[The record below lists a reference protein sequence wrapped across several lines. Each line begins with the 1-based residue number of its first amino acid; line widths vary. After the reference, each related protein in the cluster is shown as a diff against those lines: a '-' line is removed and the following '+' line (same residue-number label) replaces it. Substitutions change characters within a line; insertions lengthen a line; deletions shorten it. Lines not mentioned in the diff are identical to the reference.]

1 MNQFVLKNK
10 NFLLL
15 FMGSVVSNLG
25 TQMFNFSMSLYIL
38 NITDGNAV
46 AAGMFMAFGGLVFF
60 ALTPFAGALVD
71 RFDKVKVVYIT
82 DILNGITI
90 LLAGIAIFSGLDNTA
105 ILVIL
110 YISSFILG
118 VNSALFNPAARALP
132 AYILEEEQLQ
142 QSQSLSQGMF
152 ALYSI
157 VGVILGG
164 VMYAL
169 MDIEWIFAINGISF
183 LLSGFSE
190 FFITT
195 KTKSDF
201 STMLTFKA
209 ILIDIKEGFEYLLN
223 FKAILALVLIASL
236 LNFFTTPVI
245 ANGLPYLFE
254 IDLQVDSYYFAF
266 LMASFPIGII
276 ASSILLG
283 IKKQSESVRSQI
295 VGGAFGMA
303 ITFSMSTLVV
313 YLHLNGYIDF
323 SLFMI
328 LSVVSIIGVGFA
340 NSFINVPFGVALL
353 KSVDKEMLGRVG
365 SVVTLISNGLNP
377 IAVGLGGLAI
387 AAFGVMNL
395 FFIALVAMFLTAI
408 LFAVNPHIKK
418 I

>member
-1 MNQFVLKNK
+1 MDQFVLKNK

-15 FMGSVVSNLG
+15 FIGSVVSNLG

-38 NITDGNAV
+38 YITDGNAV
-46 AAGMFMAFGGLVFF
+46 AAGLFMAFGGLVFF

-82 DILNGITI
+82 DFLNGVTI
-90 LLAGIAIFSGLDNTA
+90 LLAGLAIFSGLDNTTVL
-105 ILVIL
+105 IIL
-110 YISSFILG
+110 YVSSFILG

-157 VGVILGG
+157 IGVILGG
-164 VMYAL
+164 IMYAL
-169 MDIEWIFAINGISF
+169 IDIEWIFAINGVSF
-183 LLSGFSE
+183 ILSAFSE

-195 KTKSDF
+195 KTKSNF
-201 STMLTFKA
+201 STLLTFKS
-209 ILIDIKEGFEYLLN
+209 ILIDIKEGFKYLLN
-223 FKAILALVLIASL
+223 FKAILSLVLIAAL

-283 IKKQSESVRSQI
+283 VKKQSVSVRPQI

-303 ITFSMSTLVV
+303 ITFAISTLVV

-323 SLFMI
+323 RLFMI
-328 LSVVSIIGVGFA
+328 LSVVAIIGVGFA

-377 IAVGLGGLAI
+377 IAIGLGGLAI

-395 FFIALVAMFLTAI
+395 FFISLVAMFLTAI

>member
-15 FMGSVVSNLG
+15 FIGSVVSNLG
-25 TQMFNFSMSLYIL
+25 TQMYNFSMSLYIL
-38 NITDGNAV
+38 NITNGNAV
-46 AAGMFMAFGGLVFF
+46 AAGMFMAFSGLVFF

-82 DILNGITI
+82 DLLNGITI
-90 LLAGIAIFSGLDNTA
+90 LLAGIAIFSGLSNSA

-132 AYILEEEQLQ
+132 AYILEENQLQ

-157 VGVILGG
+157 IGVILGG
-164 VMYAL
+164 IMYSL
-169 MDIEWIFAINGISF
+169 IDIGWIFAINGVSF
-183 LLSGFSE
+183 ILSGCSE

-195 KTKSDF
+195 KTKTDF
-201 STMLTFKA
+201 STQLTFKS
-209 ILIDIKEGFEYLLN
+209 ILIDIKEGFKYLVG
-223 FKAILALVLIASL
+223 FKAILALVLIAAL

-254 IDLQVDSYYFAF
+254 IDLQVDSYYFAIV
-266 LMASFPIGII
+266 MASFPIGII
-276 ASSILLG
+276 ASSILLAVR
-283 IKKQSESVRSQI
+283 KQSESVRSQI
-295 VGGAFGMA
+295 VGGMFGMA
-303 ITFSMSTLVV
+303 ITFSLSTLIV
-313 YLHLNGYIDF
+313 YLHLNGYINF
-323 SLFMI
+323 RLFMI
-328 LSVVSIIGVGFA
+328 FSVITIIGVGFT

-377 IAVGLGGLAI
+377 IAIGLGGLAI
-387 AAFGVMNL
+387 ASFGVMNL
-395 FFIALVAMFLTAI
+395 FFTALVAMFTTAI

-418 I
+418 L